1 MKTYHEAITEKTDTR
16 NRWQRIY
23 DKRYAKNNVELTE
36 AEFRE
41 RLSKGFTQ
49 IDRLYNLSDKYGFSY
64 RHPRT
69 NDIIRM
75 KTTDVLRKK
84 QIPRTAYHRQKNA
97 SENAIIINRANGTM
111 EIIRTLPKPTR
122 QWKSVWFT
130 KRSRRK

>member
-23 DKRYAKNNVELTE
+23 DKRYADANVELSE

-41 RLSKGFTQ
+41 RLSKRATQ
-49 IDRLYNLSDKYGFSY
+49 VDTFNNLSDIYGFTY
-64 RHPRT
+64 KHPRT
-69 NDIIRM
+69 SDLIRM
-75 KTTDVLRKK
+75 KTSDVVRKR

-97 SENAIIINRANGTM
+97 SENLIIINREQGTM